1 MAIWIKCRICG
12 TIEYI
17 PHINLKGDP
26 NSKHNK
32 RKLFDYGFWECCNFA
47 RKQHYLVGS
56 GKRIKLEF
64 DVYKDWR
71 GGIVMTPLDL
81 DLLLRGLTVM
91 AGTYTIFTLLS
102 AMIAFTALAYTGI
115 MVGIVK
121 LYEVIKHV
129 FHKRNSWQSNK

>member
-1 MAIWIKCRICG
+1 
-12 TIEYI
+12 
-17 PHINLKGDP
+17 
-26 NSKHNK
+26 
-32 RKLFDYGFWECCNFA
+32 
-47 RKQHYLVGS
+47 
-56 GKRIKLEF
+56 
-64 DVYKDWR
+64 
-71 GGIVMTPLDL
+71 MTPLDL

-129 FHKRNSWQSNK
+129 FHKRNS